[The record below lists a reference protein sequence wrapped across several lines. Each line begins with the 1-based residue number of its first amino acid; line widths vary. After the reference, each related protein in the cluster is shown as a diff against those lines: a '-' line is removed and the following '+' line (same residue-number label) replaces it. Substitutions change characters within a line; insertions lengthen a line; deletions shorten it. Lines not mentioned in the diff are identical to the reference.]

1 MRLVTVFAA
10 IVLAAGC
17 VRYDT
22 QAIPPIDP
30 AATFAAHAVHGGLT
44 IDRIEGASGGAM
56 SGRVVGGSFGRF
68 VAYADD
74 RAIAL
79 LRVTGLATVVA
90 RTSNDAAAPPDVVVT
105 PSWTADGIR
114 LMVTSSAGTLHT
126 GQFVRTDGR
135 AGMPTLARTGQTNLD
150 VRGTFRADLRDDRG
164 TPHGWFT
171 VYVPGPDTPRMFV
184 AALADA
190 PIAIGPAM
198 ALALVSELDWIDDHT
213 IDVYR
218 GTGRDRGGG
227 QGQGR

>member
-1 MRLVTVFAA
+1 MRLVPACAA
-10 IVLAAGC
+10 IVLVAGC

-22 QAIPPIDP
+22 QRVPPIDP
-30 AATFAAHAVHGGLT
+30 EATFAAHSVHGGLT
-44 IDRIEGASGGAM
+44 IDRIPGAASG
-56 SGRVVGGSFGRF
+56 RIDDGSFGRF

-74 RAIAL
+74 RPIAL
-79 LRVTGLATVVA
+79 LRLTGLATVVA
-90 RTSNDAAAPPDVVVT
+90 RTSDDAAAPPDVEVS
-105 PSWTADGIR
+105 PSWTTEGIR
-114 LMVTSSAGTLHT
+114 LTITSSAGTLHT

-150 VRGTFRADLRDDRG
+150 VRGTFRADVSDDRG
-164 TPHGWFT
+164 TPRGWFT

-184 AALADA
+184 GALAGS
-190 PIAIGPAM
+190 PIAIGPAL
-198 ALALVSELDWIDDHT
+198 ALALVSELDWIDDHS

>member
-1 MRLVTVFAA
+1 M
-10 IVLAAGC
+10 
-17 VRYDT
+17 
-22 QAIPPIDP
+22 DP

-44 IDRIEGASGGAM
+44 IDRIQGAT
-56 SGRVVGGSFGRF
+56 SGRIDRGSFGRC

-74 RAIAL
+74 VPIAV

-90 RTSNDAAAPPDVVVT
+90 RTSNDATGPPDVVVA
-105 PSWTADGIR
+105 PSWTVEGIR
-114 LMVTSSAGTLHT
+114 LMVTSPAGTLHT
-126 GQFVRTDGR
+126 GQFVRIDGR

-150 VRGTFRADLRDDRG
+150 VRGTFRADVLDAGG

-171 VYVPGPDTPRMFV
+171 AYVPGPDTPRMFV
-184 AALADA
+184 GALPDM

-198 ALALVSELDWIDDHT
+198 ALALVSELDWIDDHS

>member
-1 MRLVTVFAA
+1 MRLVTPWAA
-10 IVLAAGC
+10 IVLVAGC

-22 QAIPPIDP
+22 QLVPPIDP
-30 AATFAAHAVHGGLT
+30 AATFAAHSVHGGLT
-44 IDRIEGASGGAM
+44 IDRIQGAT
-56 SGRVVGGSFGRF
+56 SGRIVGGSFGRF

-74 RAIAL
+74 APIAV
-79 LRVTGLATVVA
+79 LRVTDLATVVA
-90 RTSNDAAAPPDVVVT
+90 RTTNDANAPPDVTVL

-114 LMVTSSAGTLHT
+114 LTVTSSAGTLHT

-150 VRGTFRADLRDDRG
+150 VRGTFRADVMDAGG
-164 TPHGWFT
+164 TPRGWFT

-184 AALADA
+184 GALADS

-227 QGQGR
+227 QGQAR